1 MSLIKIISSFAR
13 GMFLGHTHTHAILQL
28 LHCGLIFIAAE
39 LSLINDHIILIK
51 ISTIY
56 LLWN

>member
-1 MSLIKIISSFAR
+1 MFLIKIISSFAR
-13 GMFLGHTHTHAILQL
+13 DMFLGHTHAILQL

-39 LSLINDHIILIK
+39 LCLISDHIILIK